1 MFARKRFRVRISSRG
16 SSVLIW
22 TLNLDDR
29 PKIKL
34 SEMLSVLST
43 NFSAC
48 SLLHVRSIVFALS
61 ECIFN

>member
-34 SEMLSVLST
+34 SETLSVLST
-43 NFSAC
+43 IFSAC
-48 SLLHVRSIVFALS
+48 SMLIVFALS

>member
-48 SLLHVRSIVFALS
+48 SMLHVGSRVNSVSIV
-61 ECIFN
+61 

>member
-29 PKIKL
+29 PKIKF
-34 SEMLSVLST
+34 SEMLSFLST

-48 SLLHVRSIVFALS
+48 SLLHVRSRVNSVSIV
-61 ECIFN
+61 

>member
-1 MFARKRFRVRISSRG
+1 MFARKRFRVRISRRG

-34 SEMLSVLST
+34 SETLSVLST
-43 NFSAC
+43 IFSAC
-48 SLLHVRSIVFALS
+48 SMLIVFALS